1 MLATLP
7 LMAVNWSSPI
17 FWAVM
22 IGWIMSVTL
31 HEFAH
36 GLVAYLGG
44 DYTIRERGLLTM
56 NPIKYANPMMTFV
69 LPLLFVAMGAIP
81 MVGAATYVNV
91 SLLRNRAWRSLTAA
105 AGPAVNFVLFVLC
118 IVPLYPRFGWLDA
131 TADPETWTATQVF
144 CGAMAVIQ
152 LFACFINLLPVPPLD
167 GFNIV
172 QPYLPAG
179 PASRLREPQIAVGIL
194 LVLFFVLSTR
204 EAGNLMSQGLDS
216 VLNLMGVNPD
226 VQEFIKWSYNGA
238 MFKPGG

>member
-1 MLATLP
+1 MLATMP
-7 LMAVNWSSPI
+7 LMAINWSSPI
-17 FWAVM
+17 FWAIM

-44 DYTIRERGLLTM
+44 DYTIRERGLLTL

-81 MVGAATYVNV
+81 MVGAATYVNT
-91 SLLRNRAWRSLTAA
+91 SLLRNRAWRSATAA
-105 AGPAVNFVLFVLC
+105 AGPAVNFLLFLACV
-118 IVPLYPRFGWLDA
+118 VPLYPRFGWLDA
-131 TADPETWTATQVF
+131 TASPDTWTATQVF

-172 QPYLPAG
+172 HPYLPG
-179 PASRLREPQIAVGIL
+179 GASRLREPQIAFGIL
-194 LVLFFVLSTR
+194 ILLFFLLSTR
-204 EAGNLMSQGLDS
+204 EAGSFMFQGLVG
-216 VLNLMGVNPD
+216 VLSLMRVDPL
-226 VQEFIKWSYNGA
+226 VQEFILRAYDGA
-238 MFKPGG
+238 LFTRGG

>member
-1 MLATLP
+1 MLATMP
-7 LMAVNWSSPI
+7 VMAVNWSSPI
-17 FWAVM
+17 FWAIM

-44 DYTIRERGLLTM
+44 DYTIRERGLLTL
-56 NPIKYANPMMTFV
+56 NPMKYANPMMTFV

-91 SLLRNRAWRSLTAA
+91 GLLRTRGWRSLTAA
-105 AGPAVNFVLFVLC
+105 AGPAVNFILFVAC

-172 QPYLPAG
+172 HPYLPGKA
-179 PASRLREPQIAVGIL
+179 ASRLREPQIAFGIL
-194 LVLFFVLSTR
+194 LVLFFVLSTK
-204 EAGNLMSQGLDS
+204 EAGELMFRGLFS
-216 VLNLMGVNPD
+216 VLSLMGVNRD
-226 VQEFIKWSYNGA
+226 VQYFIVTSFNTA
-238 MFKPGG
+238 LFKPGG

>member
-17 FWAVM
+17 FWAIM

-44 DYTIRERGLLTM
+44 DYTIRERGLLTL

-91 SLLRNRAWRSLTAA
+91 SLLRNRGWRSLTAV
-105 AGPAVNFVLFVLC
+105 AGPAVNFALFVLC
-118 IVPLYPRFGWLDA
+118 ILPLYPRFGWLDP
-131 TADPETWTATQVF
+131 TAAPDTWSATQVF

-172 QPYLPAG
+172 QPYLPKG
-179 PASRLREPQIAVGIL
+179 PASRLREPQIAFGIL

-204 EAGNLMSQGLDS
+204 EAGEFMFRGLFS

-226 VQEFIKWSYNGA
+226 VQYFIVTSYNSA
-238 MFKPGG
+238 LFKPGG